1 MLENYR
7 IYYGSRIMTQER
19 YNYLVNRYKLHS
31 KYLDR
36 RLQFYRESGL
46 DDELIMRIK
55 FYVLF
60 NKFSD
65 SSYRLWK
72 KLEWGTKEN
81 ECLAGFSEGALMN
94 LSAQYAK
101 TGKMK

>member
-1 MLENYR
+1 
-7 IYYGSRIMTQER
+7 
-19 YNYLVNRYKLHS
+19 
-31 KYLDR
+31 
-36 RLQFYRESGL
+36 
-46 DDELIMRIK
+46 MRIK

-60 NKFSD
+60 NKFFD
-65 SSYRLWK
+65 SSYRLWE

-81 ECLAGFSEGALMN
+81 ECLAGFSEGTLMN